1 MAQLDAHSWVSL
13 TVFAVTVA
21 LCIRPVQVWRVRLD
35 LASAPALAVLLLLCT
50 TSASPQDVLRGVAG
64 GGDGI
69 VPYAI
74 LVLVFSLALLCIA
87 IDETGLFRW
96 VAWLVAKN
104 GGSSG
109 RKLFFNF
116 YVLSAVLTFLTSN
129 DVVVLTVT
137 PILIYFTRS
146 AKIDPAP
153 YLMSSFWVC
162 NIASMGLYIGN
173 PTNVIVAQ
181 ANNINV
187 LEYTKLMGIPT
198 LVACILA
205 FLIAL
210 ALFWKS
216 IPQFIDPPSL
226 SPSDYAVE
234 DVVGA
239 WFGSVCL
246 GASLVLLMTMPLVVS
261 NLSVWILTLP
271 FAAIVLLRTILVD
284 VIPRASS
291 PSTNEPEILTMPPPS
306 HFIPSSTAEGA
317 AGDSSEFL
325 VMDQP
330 ASETQTTADRL
341 SPSRAFKALKTRF
354 PKTTTLLARLPMNL
368 VPFTFGMFILVET
381 LTSRGWTSLLA
392 TALAKVSYSRASAI
406 FAIGG
411 IATLACNA
419 LNNLPMTI
427 LFTRAL
433 GHPNF
438 VAGIQAYT
446 SDTAQRQKE
455 AQFALVVGANL
466 GANVLYLGSLAGIMW
481 IDLVLRRYKVQGI
494 NQWKFFRWCMVV
506 TPVILAG
513 ACAVLLAEMGSG
525 AFV

>member
-1 MAQLDAHSWVSL
+1 
-13 TVFAVTVA
+13 
-21 LCIRPVQVWRVRLD
+21 
-35 LASAPALAVLLLLCT
+35 
-50 TSASPQDVLRGVAG
+50 
-64 GGDGI
+64 
-69 VPYAI
+69 
-74 LVLVFSLALLCIA
+74 
-87 IDETGLFRW
+87 
-96 VAWLVAKN
+96 
-104 GGSSG
+104 
-109 RKLFFNF
+109 
-116 YVLSAVLTFLTSN
+116 
-129 DVVVLTVT
+129 
-137 PILIYFTRS
+137 
-146 AKIDPAP
+146 
-153 YLMSSFWVC
+153 MSSFWVC

-291 PSTNEPEILTMPPPS
+291 PSTNEPETLTISAPS
-306 HFIPSSTAEGA
+306 HFIQSTTAEEA
-317 AGDSSEFL
+317 AGGSSEFL
-325 VMDQP
+325 VMDQRE
-330 ASETQTTADRL
+330 SETQTTADKL

-354 PKTTTLLARLPMNL
+354 PRTTTLLARLPMNL

-438 VAGIQAYT
+438 IAGIQAYT
-446 SDTAQRQKE
+446 SDTVQRQKE

-506 TPVILAG
+506 TPVVLAG
-513 ACAVLLAEMGSG
+513 ACGVLLAEMGSS